1 MGAVSWVQGMPGR
14 ASPAQISST
23 GSPSTYT
30 QSAPPPMRPTY
41 IDANLRT
48 TRSNSG
54 WAQPCTP
61 SGSSVRTGTG
71 AIAGAV
77 STRRCGCDICNL

>member
-48 TRSNSG
+48 TRSNS
-54 WAQPCTP
+54 
-61 SGSSVRTGTG
+61 SSRTVIDSLPLAANCGQYRATG
-71 AIAGAV
+71 A
-77 STRRCGCDICNL
+77 S